1 MQECA
6 ARYVCV
12 CVCVCVRARACI
24 HRQHTHTHTH
34 AHTHTYRDMI
44 HTYISGISA
53 SGMKPTCAQHV
64 PHAFLV
70 RPEPPLLGRAHSQL
84 SLSLSLP
91 ISLLLQVGR
100 CRLRDVNIRYISART
115 YNSHRRART
124 HTRTHTRICISN
136 AYIQARA
143 RKHFV
148 NAPSPPSQRVFTQ
161 GCVGKM
167 GSLTL
172 RRAARRRRARSC
184 RLECSASTL
193 PGVSGEERR
202 RRGGTVGHG
211 RGRRVANYANYLRQ
225 LLDLLEDGLVPALG
239 VATPFKPAYCRQRRV
254 IPVADRSPFCGRTRH
269 MC

>member
-124 HTRTHTRICISN
+124 HTHTHTYLYIKCLYTSTCAQTFCECSISS
-136 AYIQARA
+136 QPARLHT
-143 RKHFV
+143 R
-148 NAPSPPSQRVFTQ
+148 
-161 GCVGKM
+161 
-167 GSLTL
+167 L
-172 RRAARRRRARSC
+172 RRQDGEPHTSPRSQAAA
-184 RLECSASTL
+184 SA
-193 PGVSGEERR
+193 
-202 RRGGTVGHG
+202 
-211 RGRRVANYANYLRQ
+211 
-225 LLDLLEDGLVPALG
+225 
-239 VATPFKPAYCRQRRV
+239 
-254 IPVADRSPFCGRTRH
+254 
-269 MC
+269 